1 MFKNLVDQRNILSL
15 AVKPSLTDP
24 NKPDDPSATW
34 VRRRVTEGYTIVRH
48 RDIAGESS
56 MALYR
61 GPLIPGS
68 SRKARIKPSVHGT
81 DLQII
86 DISAR
91 ILDISYNTA
100 WELGRT
106 LAGRDAKFSTAIAY
120 LRRKLCMKAVM
131 KSKMSENEDAD
142 KAKDAENEQP
152 KLMHK
157 ADAVVSS
164 ALSKLNGLFNGSV
177 ASKMNGLP
185 RDRDLRWQIPS
196 PAATS
201 MAAAPG
207 VMTLGKLR
215 RHLESAAEP
224 WLEDRTPELCQAKPV
239 VSSIPQL
246 GLVFN
251 WLIDNLMSLKLVPA
265 TYLFPDPAVLAKE
278 SVNCFL
284 MDDIWIDILVD
295 GAMSLANTMGG
306 GSDPDRDLIRRAF
319 NLYLERAPTDRVQ
332 LGGSG
337 FIVRSGIMKSFPD
350 HEMTITTKP
359 NFQDQMK
366 TPL

>member
-1 MFKNLVDQRNILSL
+1 
-15 AVKPSLTDP
+15 
-24 NKPDDPSATW
+24 
-34 VRRRVTEGYTIVRH
+34 
-48 RDIAGESS
+48 

-68 SRKARIKPSVHGT
+68 SHKARIKPSVHRT
-81 DLQII
+81 NLQII
-86 DISAR
+86 DTSAR

-106 LAGRDAKFSTAIAY
+106 LAGRDTKFSTAIAY
-120 LRRKLCMKAVM
+120 LRRKLCIKAVM

-164 ALSKLNGLFNGSV
+164 ALSKLNRLFNGSV
-177 ASKMNGLP
+177 ALKINGLP

-207 VMTLGKLR
+207 V
-215 RHLESAAEP
+215 
-224 WLEDRTPELCQAKPV
+224 KPV
-239 VSSIPQL
+239 VSIIPQL

-251 WLIDNLMSLKLVPA
+251 WLIDNLMSLELVPA

-284 MDDIWIDILVD
+284 MDDIWIDTLVD
-295 GAMSLANTMGG
+295 GAMSLANTMEG

-350 HEMTITTKP
+350 HEMIITTKP
-359 NFQDQMK
+359 NFQGQMK